1 MTDTQDPYKRF
12 NMMMKLAVVVS
23 VLLTGYYIWSFFVS
37 SRYQALCGGSY
48 WELNRKQIDSC
59 LERKRE
65 LER

>member
-1 MTDTQDPYKRF
+1 MNDTQDPHARF
-12 NMMMKLAVVVS
+12 NLIMKLAVVVS

-48 WELNRKQIDSC
+48 WELDRKQIDSC

-65 LER
+65 LEK

>member
-12 NMMMKLAVVVS
+12 NTMMKLAAVAA

-48 WELNRKQIDSC
+48 WELNQKQIDSC
-59 LERKRE
+59 LDMKRE
-65 LER
+65 LEK

>member
-1 MTDTQDPYKRF
+1 MASAEDPYRRF
-12 NMMMKLAVVVS
+12 NVILKIAGVAA

-59 LERKRE
+59 VDMKRE
-65 LER
+65 LEK